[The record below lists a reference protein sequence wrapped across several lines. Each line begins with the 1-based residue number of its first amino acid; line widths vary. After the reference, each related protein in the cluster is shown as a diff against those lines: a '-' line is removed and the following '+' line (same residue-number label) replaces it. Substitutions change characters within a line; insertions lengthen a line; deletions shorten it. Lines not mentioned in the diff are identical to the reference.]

1 MTQRSSFPGLAG
13 AAPRSFFGRGS
24 VGAPPPPEPVP
35 DFVLSNDTVATA
47 WGVVLVG
54 TLTPINAP
62 AGAFFR
68 LKQTAGLSGDESG
81 YAVVNG

>member
-1 MTQRSSFPGLAG
+1 MTQRFSFPGIAG
-13 AAPRSFFGRGS
+13 AAPRSFFGRAADG
-24 VGAPPPPEPVP
+24 VPPPEPVP
-35 DFVLSNDTVATA
+35 DFALSNDTVATA

-62 AGAFFR
+62 AGAYFR